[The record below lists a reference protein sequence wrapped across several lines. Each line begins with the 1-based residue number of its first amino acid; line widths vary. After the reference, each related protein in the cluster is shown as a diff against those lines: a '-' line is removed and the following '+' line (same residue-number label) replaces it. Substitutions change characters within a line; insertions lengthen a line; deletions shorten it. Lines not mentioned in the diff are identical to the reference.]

1 MLAIATTIT
10 AVAVVYCS
18 FRRRKTKQKENFI
31 TPQLQCLNPLTI
43 DNNHY
48 DTPTTT
54 FKGGDPQF
62 KCDDEQRMKRRT
74 KTLVPLPTTSMDE
87 GDPQLKGDDEQRM
100 KRRTKAPLPLP
111 TTSIKVADP
120 ELEGDDEQRMRRTK
134 KAPVPLPRMDQHTR
148 ERVTSQSHR
157 TEPRRVR
164 DDEDRAEMAARVG
177 IALPKLET
185 DPAPEVKPNVAYGC
199 VQILDPDYAN
209 PRQLFEQQRATR
221 RNVLLPSEIQAVEA
235 YAITTL

>member
-1 MLAIATTIT
+1 MAA
-10 AVAVVYCS
+10 VYCV

-31 TPQLQCLNPLTI
+31 IPQLQCLNPLTI

-74 KTLVPLPTTSMDE
+74 KAPVPLPTTSMDG

-111 TTSIKVADP
+111 TASIKVADP
-120 ELEGDDEQRMRRTK
+120 ELKGDDEQRMRRTK

-148 ERVTSQSHR
+148 ERVSSRSHR

-164 DDEDRAEMAARVG
+164 DDEDRTEMAARVG

-209 PRQLFEQQRATR
+209 PRQLFEQQRAAR

>member
-1 MLAIATTIT
+1 M
-10 AVAVVYCS
+10 
-18 FRRRKTKQKENFI
+18 
-31 TPQLQCLNPLTI
+31 
-43 DNNHY
+43 
-48 DTPTTT
+48 
-54 FKGGDPQF
+54 
-62 KCDDEQRMKRRT
+62 
-74 KTLVPLPTTSMDE
+74 

-100 KRRTKAPLPLP
+100 KRRTNAPVPLP
-111 TTSIKVADP
+111 TTSMDKGDP
-120 ELEGDDEQRMRRTK
+120 QLKGDDEQRMRKTK
-134 KAPVPLPRMDQHTR
+134 KAPVSLPRMDQHTR
-148 ERVTSQSHR
+148 ERVSSQSHR
-157 TEPRRVR
+157 TEPRRVA
-164 DDEDRAEMAARVG
+164 DDEDRTEMVARVG

>member
-1 MLAIATTIT
+1 MLAIATAIT
-10 AVAVVYCS
+10 AVVVVYCF
-18 FRRRKTKQKENFI
+18 FRRRKNKQKENFI
-31 TPQLQCLNPLTI
+31 TPQIQCLNPLTI
-43 DNNHY
+43 DDNHY

-54 FKGGDPQF
+54 FKGGDTQF

-74 KTLVPLPTTSMDE
+74 KAPVPLYDTPTTSMDK

-100 KRRTKAPLPLP
+100 RK
-111 TTSIKVADP
+111 
-120 ELEGDDEQRMRRTK
+120 TK
-134 KAPVPLPRMDQHTR
+134 KAPASLPRMDQHTR
-148 ERVTSQSHR
+148 ERVSSQSHR
-157 TEPRRVR
+157 TEPRRVA
-164 DDEDRAEMAARVG
+164 DDEDRTEMAVRVG

-185 DPAPEVKPNVAYGC
+185 DPAPEVKPNVASGC

-221 RNVLLPSEIQAVEA
+221 RNVLLPSEIQAFEA

>member
-1 MLAIATTIT
+1 
-10 AVAVVYCS
+10 
-18 FRRRKTKQKENFI
+18 
-31 TPQLQCLNPLTI
+31 
-43 DNNHY
+43 
-48 DTPTTT
+48 
-54 FKGGDPQF
+54 
-62 KCDDEQRMKRRT
+62 MKRRT
-74 KTLVPLPTTSMDE
+74 KAPVPLPTTSMDG

-111 TTSIKVADP
+111 TASIKVADP
-120 ELEGDDEQRMRRTK
+120 ELKGDDEQRMRRTK

-148 ERVTSQSHR
+148 ERVSSRSHR
-157 TEPRRVR
+157 TEPRRVA
-164 DDEDRAEMAARVG
+164 DDEDRTEMAARVG

-209 PRQLFEQQRATR
+209 PRQLFEQQRAAR

>member
-1 MLAIATTIT
+1 MLGVAATIT
-10 AVAVVYCS
+10 AVVVVYCF
-18 FRRRKTKQKENFI
+18 FRRRKTKQKVNFI

-54 FKGGDPQF
+54 FK
-62 KCDDEQRMKRRT
+62 
-74 KTLVPLPTTSMDE
+74 V
-87 GDPQLKGDDEQRM
+87 GDPQLKGN
-100 KRRTKAPLPLP
+100 
-111 TTSIKVADP
+111 
-120 ELEGDDEQRMRRTK
+120 DEQRMRRTK

-148 ERVTSQSHR
+148 ERVSSQSHR
-157 TEPRRVR
+157 TEPRRVA
-164 DDEDRAEMAARVG
+164 DDEDRTEMVARVG

-209 PRQLFEQQRATR
+209 PRQLFEQQRAIR

>member
-1 MLAIATTIT
+1 MLAIAATIT
-10 AVAVVYCS
+10 AVAVVYCFFS
-18 FRRRKTKQKENFI
+18 RRKNKQKENFI
-31 TPQLQCLNPLTI
+31 TPQLQCLNQLTI
-43 DNNHY
+43 DDNHY
-48 DTPTTT
+48 DTPTIS

-74 KTLVPLPTTSMDE
+74 NAPVPLPTTSMDE

-100 KRRTKAPLPLP
+100 RKP
-111 TTSIKVADP
+111 
-120 ELEGDDEQRMRRTK
+120 K
-134 KAPVPLPRMDQHTR
+134 KAPVSLHRMDQHTR
-148 ERVTSQSHR
+148 ERVSSRSHR
-157 TEPRRVR
+157 TEPRRVA
-164 DDEDRAEMAARVG
+164 DDEDRRTEMVARVG

-209 PRQLFEQQRATR
+209 PRQLFEQQRAAR
-221 RNVLLPSEIQAVEA
+221 RNVLLHSEIQAVEA

>member
-1 MLAIATTIT
+1 MLAIAVTIT
-10 AVAVVYCS
+10 AVAVVYCF
-18 FRRRKTKQKENFI
+18 FRRRKNKQKENFI

-43 DNNHY
+43 DDNHY

-74 KTLVPLPTTSMDE
+74 NAPVPLPTTSMDG

-100 KRRTKAPLPLP
+100 KRTKAPLPLP
-111 TTSIKVADP
+111 TTSMD
-120 ELEGDDEQRMRRTK
+120 EGDPQLTK
-134 KAPVPLPRMDQHTR
+134 KAPVSLPRMDQHTR

-164 DDEDRAEMAARVG
+164 DDEDRTEMAARVG

-185 DPAPEVKPNVAYGC
+185 DPAPEVKPNMAYGC

-209 PRQLFEQQRATR
+209 PRQLFEQQRAAR
-221 RNVLLPSEIQAVEA
+221 RNVLLHSEIQAVEA

>member
-1 MLAIATTIT
+1 MLAIAATIT
-10 AVAVVYCS
+10 AVVVVYCF

-31 TPQLQCLNPLTI
+31 TPQLQCLNTLTI

-54 FKGGDPQF
+54 FKVGDPQ
-62 KCDDEQRMKRRT
+62 
-74 KTLVPLPTTSMDE
+74 
-87 GDPQLKGDDEQRM
+87 
-100 KRRTKAPLPLP
+100 
-111 TTSIKVADP
+111 
-120 ELEGDDEQRMRRTK
+120 
-134 KAPVPLPRMDQHTR
+134 
-148 ERVTSQSHR
+148 
-157 TEPRRVR
+157 EPRRVA
-164 DDEDRAEMAARVG
+164 DDEDRTEMVARVG

>member
-1 MLAIATTIT
+1 MLAIATPIT
-10 AVAVVYCS
+10 AVVVVYCF
-18 FRRRKTKQKENFI
+18 FRRRKNKQKENFI
-31 TPQLQCLNPLTI
+31 TSQIQCLNPLAI
-43 DNNHY
+43 DDNHY

-62 KCDDEQRMKRRT
+62 KCDDEQRMKR
-74 KTLVPLPTTSMDE
+74 K
-87 GDPQLKGDDEQRM
+87 
-100 KRRTKAPLPLP
+100 TKAPLPLP
-111 TTSIKVADP
+111 TTSIKVAHPELKGDDEQKMKRTSSATPPHYINIEVADP
-120 ELEGDDEQRMRRTK
+120 ELKGDDEQRMERMK
-134 KAPVPLPRMDQHTR
+134 KAPVPLPRLDQHTR
-148 ERVTSQSHR
+148 ERVTSQSYR

-164 DDEDRAEMAARVG
+164 DDEDRTEMVARVG

>member
-1 MLAIATTIT
+1 MLAIAATIT
-10 AVAVVYCS
+10 AVVVVYCF
-18 FRRRKTKQKENFI
+18 FRRRKNKQKENFI

-74 KTLVPLPTTSMDE
+74 NAPVPLPTTSMDG

-100 KRRTKAPLPLP
+100 KRTKAPLPLP
-111 TTSIKVADP
+111 TTSMDGGDP
-120 ELEGDDEQRMRRTK
+120 QLKGDDEQRMRKTK
-134 KAPVPLPRMDQHTR
+134 KAPVSLPRMDQLTR
-148 ERVTSQSHR
+148 ERVSSQSHR
-157 TEPRRVR
+157 TKPRRVA

-209 PRQLFEQQRATR
+209 PRQLFEQQRAAR
-221 RNVLLPSEIQAVEA
+221 RNVLLHSEIQAVEA

>member
-1 MLAIATTIT
+1 MLAVATTIT
-10 AVAVVYCS
+10 AVVVVYCF

-62 KCDDEQRMKRRT
+62 KCDDEQRMKRRI
-74 KTLVPLPTTSMDE
+74 KAPLPLPTASIKVGHPE
-87 GDPQLKGDDEQRM
+87 LKGDDEQRM
-100 KRRTKAPLPLP
+100 RR
-111 TTSIKVADP
+111 
-120 ELEGDDEQRMRRTK
+120 MK

-148 ERVTSQSHR
+148 ERVSSQSHR
-157 TEPRRVR
+157 TEPRRVA
-164 DDEDRAEMAARVG
+164 DDEDRTEMAARVG

-221 RNVLLPSEIQAVEA
+221 RNVLLHSEIQAVEA